1 MASSCLQIC
10 ALLLALAGF
19 TTLLVTTVSSTWKAL
34 DTETELV
41 TADWVSEG
49 LWMDCA
55 ATAVGSK
62 QCKRFLYMLSSDL
75 IGATLPNNYWKVS
88 SIHGSVIT
96 TSTLFENLWKSCAED
111 STGVSNCRD
120 FDSMLALPAH
130 IQACRALMITSIL
143 LGFLAAVLTLLG
155 MKCTNIGLSDEDGK
169 MKFAVTGGFLFVL
182 AGLCSMV
189 AISWYAAMVT
199 AQFFNQHYAGT
210 KYELGEALYLGWAG
224 SVLYILGGILLTC
237 SCRGKENQNYSPK
250 KYTYS
255 AAQAASQRSPEQ
267 PAAMGRCV
275 TVFSSRS
282 SPGNVIHQH

>member
-19 TTLLVTTVSSTWKAL
+19 TASLVTTMSSSWKVL
-34 DTETELV
+34 DSTTELV

-55 ATAVGSK
+55 ATAVGSV
-62 QCKRFLYMLSSDL
+62 QCKRFLYMLSTD
-75 IGATLPNNYWKVS
+75 T
-88 SIHGSVIT
+88 
-96 TSTLFENLWKSCAED
+96 
-111 STGVSNCRD
+111 
-120 FDSMLALPAH
+120 H

-169 MKFAVTGGFLFVL
+169 MKFTVTGGFLFVL
-182 AGLCSMV
+182 GGLCSMV

-199 AQFFNQHYAGT
+199 AQFFDQLYAGT
-210 KYELGEALYLGWAG
+210 KYELGEGLYLGWTG
-224 SVLYILGGILLTC
+224 SILYILGGILLTC

-250 KYTYS
+250 KYAYS
-255 AAQAASQRSPEQ
+255 AAQAPSQPHMYPRNSE
-267 PAAMGRCV
+267 
-275 TVFSSRS
+275 TVIS
-282 SPGNVIHQH
+282 NKEYV